1 MKNRQDEIETP
12 FLLAIVPLIIMI
24 AVMAIT
30 VIVFEG
36 SPHVPLAVGSVVAA
50 FIAWRLGY
58 KWQDIEEGA
67 YKGIRLA
74 LPAVLIIIVVGM
86 IIASWI
92 GGGIIATMI
101 YYGLQIITP
110 SLFLV
115 TICIICGIVS

>member
-1 MKNRQDEIETP
+1 MKTTSREIEIP
-12 FLLAIVPLIIMI
+12 FLLALIPLVTMI
-24 AVMAIT
+24 AAMAIT
-30 VIVFEG
+30 IIVFEG
-36 SPHVPLAVGSVVAA
+36 SPHVPLALGAVVAGV
-50 FIAWRLGY
+50 IAWRLGY
-58 KWQDIEEGA
+58 KWETIEEGA

-110 SLFLV
+110 RCF
-115 TICIICGIVS
+115 